1 MVEISPVFF
10 MVIKE
15 QLSSTAH
22 MRELHQALDTQILL
36 VSRISSLLFC
46 FFVFLLSVAS
56 MYKIRKSTVFH
67 IRDC

>member
-36 VSRISSLLFC
+36 VSRISSLLF
-46 FFVFLLSVAS
+46 FLFFLLSVAS